1 MFARKPDGSSRIC
14 YGYQGLNTITWSAV
28 EQLQHLDVLLDGT
41 RESSFFSKLDLT
53 STGPA
58 AITSCGCGPRI

>member
-41 RESSFFSKLDLT
+41 RESSF
-53 STGPA
+53 
-58 AITSCGCGPRI
+58 